1 MSTPASS
8 TGSTPT
14 WRLTYAQGSET
25 SALCRF
31 RQLVEVQGEEGHAEA
46 SEEDDQVLTG
56 NGHKNPKASSL
67 RNVTKYGYRGVTR
80 GPTMSIDA
88 RCQEQRS
95 AADRM
100 FMDFKYTRPGSK
112 EQVQALATLSFLIGM
127 WADFLTAE
135 EKRMDQVMA
144 LEAGNS

>member
-1 MSTPASS
+1 M
-8 TGSTPT
+8 
-14 WRLTYAQGSET
+14 
-25 SALCRF
+25 
-31 RQLVEVQGEEGHAEA
+31 RQLVEVQGDESHAEA
-46 SEEDDQVLTG
+46 GEEDDQVLTG
-56 NGHKNPKASSL
+56 DGHKDPKASSL
-67 RNVTKYGYRGVTR
+67 RNVTKYGYRGATR
-80 GPTMSIDA
+80 GLTMSIDA

-100 FMDFKYTRPGSK
+100 FKDFKYTRPGSK

>member
-1 MSTPASS
+1 M
-8 TGSTPT
+8 
-14 WRLTYAQGSET
+14 GSET
-25 SALCRF
+25 SSLCRL
-31 RQLVEVQGEEGHAEA
+31 RQLVEVQGDESHAEA
-46 SEEDDQVLTG
+46 GEEDDQVLTG
-56 NGHKNPKASSL
+56 DGHKGLKAHSI
-67 RNVTKYGYRGVTR
+67 RNVTKYGYRGQNR
-80 GPTMSIDA
+80 GVTMSIDA

-135 EKRMDQVMA
+135 EKRMDQVLV

>member
-1 MSTPASS
+1 MDI
-8 TGSTPT
+8 
-14 WRLTYAQGSET
+14 R
-25 SALCRF
+25 
-31 RQLVEVQGEEGHAEA
+31 AEA
-46 SEEDDQVLTG
+46 HSF
-56 NGHKNPKASSL
+56 
-67 RNVTKYGYRGVTR
+67 RNVTKYGYCDQNRGV
-80 GPTMSIDA
+80 TMSIDA
-88 RCQEQRS
+88 RCQEQQS